1 MVLPIRMHLPHT
13 GLKPIS
19 SARKMNLGLANKNVV
34 VTGGTRGIG
43 LAIAKGFL
51 QEGSTVH
58 VLARSPLSQEVMNIS
73 ATHPGK
79 FFFHS
84 CDATDEYSLIAT
96 AEKIGDIDIVVANV
110 GNGRSLQDP
119 ISPKEQWNNV
129 WDINFN
135 TALNSARV
143 FSPALAASHGVLIFI
158 SSIAGSEFI
167 GAPTDYSVAKSA
179 LASLSKNLSHRLAPN
194 VRVNVVSPGN
204 IYFENGTWHRKL
216 QENPLAVKEMLDN
229 KVPLKRFGMPE
240 EVSDLVIF
248 LSSERA
254 AFITGGTYVI
264 DGGQTIS
271 F

>member
-1 MVLPIRMHLPHT
+1 
-13 GLKPIS
+13 
-19 SARKMNLGLANKNVV
+19 MNLGLANKNVV